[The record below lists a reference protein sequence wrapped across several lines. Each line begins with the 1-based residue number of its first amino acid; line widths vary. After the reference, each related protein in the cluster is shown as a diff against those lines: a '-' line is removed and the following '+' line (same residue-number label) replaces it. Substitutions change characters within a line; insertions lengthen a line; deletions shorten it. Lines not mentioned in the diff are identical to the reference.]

1 MSGARAHEEAVGA
14 QVGGR
19 SRSKRAGYGAF
30 SLGATQI
37 PAVRAHIGRQAE
49 HHRRVSS
56 YDEVRALL
64 VEHGIEFDERN
75 FE

>member
-1 MSGARAHEEAVGA
+1 
-14 QVGGR
+14 
-19 SRSKRAGYGAF
+19 
-30 SLGATQI
+30 
-37 PAVRAHIGRQAE
+37 VRAHIGRQAE